1 MARNREVCSGLR
13 DTQHRPFFDCLCRLQ
28 SKGYKELRKVLLLAG
43 ILFLLSVKPVQGQDD
58 AFRYLDLIAK
68 KYSGLKDYTVDVNV
82 HFDIE
87 ALKAPDMRAKLYF
100 KSPDKMKVD
109 SKRIFFFP
117 KEGGFFNPFQF
128 KKENFEARLVERL
141 VYDGRTA
148 VKLKL
153 IPINIETFNKGSLLT
168 IDVDR
173 NVIREIKILP
183 SEGRE
188 ITAVI
193 DYGFFDRF
201 DLPVRI
207 NLQLDI
213 PPSESGGTREFP
225 FGQGGKRMNGK
236 VEITYSNYK
245 VNSGLSD
252 EIFTGKDFPASK
264 TGPR

>member
-1 MARNREVCSGLR
+1 LIRAISG
-13 DTQHRPFFDCLCRLQ
+13 DF
-28 SKGYKELRKVLLLAG
+28 E
-43 ILFLLSVKPVQGQDD
+43 
-58 AFRYLDLIAK
+58 K
-68 KYSGLKDYTVDVNV
+68 KYSGLKDYMADVNV

-87 ALKAPDMRAKLYF
+87 ALKAPDMQAKLYF
-100 KSPDKMKVD
+100 KAPDRMKVE

-117 KEGGFFNPFQF
+117 REGGFFNPFQF
-128 KKENFEARLVERL
+128 KKENFEARLLERL
-141 VYDGRTA
+141 IYDGRKA

-153 IPINIETFNKGSLLT
+153 IPINTDIFNKSSVLT
-168 IDVDR
+168 IDVER

-188 ITAVI
+188 IIAVI
-193 DYGFFDRF
+193 DYGFFDGF

-213 PPSESGGTREFP
+213 PPSEPGGTKEFP
-225 FGQGGKRMNGK
+225 FGQAGTRISGR

-252 EIFTGKDFPASK
+252 EIFKEKRF
-264 TGPR
+264 R